1 MPEILVSEAHAN
13 ILSPPPPVCE
23 SWIAFPFIEWHEI
36 CAAKHEGK
44 QINTKASVNLNK
56 IIHQKTAIKAKKTYH
71 NKHDSKWDKDEEC
84 EGCWDGLWGAL
95 LWDTEHVL
103 N

>member
-36 CAAKHEGK
+36 CGAKHEGK
-44 QINTKASVNLNK
+44 QFNTKASVNLNN
-56 IIHQKTAIKAKKTYH
+56 IIHQKNCYKGKE
-71 NKHDSKWDKDEEC
+71 N
-84 EGCWDGLWGAL
+84 LPQ
-95 LWDTEHVL
+95 
-103 N
+103 